1 MIRQEK
7 RKRRWL
13 EKNGFTFVA
22 DEPTIFKVFMAE
34 RYGRDWNTDGY
45 YAFQVVRLH
54 NYDRDVLYTWS
65 IYELNE
71 PLHKIKL
78 RYYKDLTG
86 SYPTSG
92 LTKLFKSTRS
102 TVFGFKNQ
110 LHALIKHGIN
120 PWW

>member
-1 MIRQEK
+1 MIKQGK

-22 DEPTIFKVFMAE
+22 DEPTLFKGLMTE
-34 RYGRDWNTDGY
+34 RYGRHWNTDSY

-78 RYYKDLTG
+78 KYYKELTG
-86 SYPTSG
+86 SYPTSFI
-92 LTKLFKSTRS
+92 TKLFKLTWGTASK
-102 TVFGFKNQ
+102 FKSQ
-110 LHALIKHGIN
+110 WAALIKHGVN